1 MDFEFELYK
10 GKKYSDLLEDIVKN
24 HKSKQTQIKALV
36 GQLVDMVSEPGDAVI
51 VVPLIKG
58 YLDSDIKND
67 EALVK
72 VAQIASKAA
81 MPAAGDGGF
90 NEKDLELLFGDIQ
103 KSVMPLPDSET
114 KTLLDIIDTK
124 GEPNILG
131 DTTERDRE
139 LPKIQE

>member
-1 MDFEFELYK
+1 MDFDFELYK

-81 MPAAGDGGF
+81 IPAAGGGGF
-90 NEKDLELLFGDIQ
+90 DEKDLELLFSDIQ
-103 KSVMPLPDSET
+103 KTTMPLAEAEI
-114 KTLLDIIDTK
+114 KEL
-124 GEPNILG
+124 PNIQ
-131 DTTERDRE
+131 
-139 LPKIQE
+139 K

>member
-10 GKKYSDLLEDIVKN
+10 GKKYSDLLQDIVKN
-24 HKSKQTQIKALV
+24 HKSKQTQIKSLV
-36 GQLVDMVSEPGDAVI
+36 EQLVDMVSEPGDAVI

-81 MPAAGDGGF
+81 MPTSGDGGF
-90 NEKDLELLFGDIQ
+90 SEKDLEHLFEDIQ
-103 KSVMPLPDSET
+103 KSTMPLLET
-114 KTLLDIIDTK
+114 DIK
-124 GEPNILG
+124 ELPNI
-131 DTTERDRE
+131 E
-139 LPKIQE
+139 K

>member
-24 HKSKQTQIKALV
+24 HKAKQTQIKALV

-81 MPAAGDGGF
+81 MPTSGEGGL
-90 NEKDLELLFGDIQ
+90 NDKDLELLFSDIQ
-103 KSVMPLPDSET
+103 KSTVPLLDSEI
-114 KTLLDIIDTK
+114 KEL
-124 GEPNILG
+124 PNI
-131 DTTERDRE
+131 E
-139 LPKIQE
+139 K